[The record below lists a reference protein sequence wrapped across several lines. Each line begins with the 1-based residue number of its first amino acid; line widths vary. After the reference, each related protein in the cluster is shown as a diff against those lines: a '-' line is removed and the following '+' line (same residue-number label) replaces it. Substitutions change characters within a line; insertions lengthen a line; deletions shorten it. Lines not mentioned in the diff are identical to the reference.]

1 MEKWLFDGIEGQVR
15 KYVVDE
21 EVVIV
26 EDEFVNDNS
35 CNKCRTSEERIR
47 NLEAALEKEKRDHAM
62 IKTEY
67 SKFIDFSE
75 KTQAELTKKHQDLM
89 SIIYKEITRNTS
101 YIRDELL
108 PKLREK

>member
-1 MEKWLFDGIEGQVR
+1 MFDGIEGQVR

-21 EVVIV
+21 EVFVV
-26 EDEFVNDNS
+26 EDEFINDNS
-35 CNKCRTSEERIR
+35 CSKCRASEEKIR

-62 IKTEY
+62 IKSEY

-75 KTQAELTKKHQDLM
+75 RTQAELTKKHQDLM
-89 SIIYKEITRNTS
+89 SIIYKHITKNTS

>member
-1 MEKWLFDGIEGQVR
+1 
-15 KYVVDE
+15 
-21 EVVIV
+21 
-26 EDEFVNDNS
+26 
-35 CNKCRTSEERIR
+35 
-47 NLEAALEKEKRDHAM
+47 M

-89 SIIYKEITRNTS
+89 SISYKEITKNTS
-101 YIRDELL
+101 YMRDELL